1 MSTFSDETMMIIK
14 AIKEFIIKNPNSDAI
29 ENYYLVHGSFV
40 GIVEYLKEI
49 MKHDSNSWNTYIILV
64 ICPNIFVEDPIILF
78 MTIRS

>member
-49 MKHDSNSWNTYIILV
+49 MKHDSNS
-64 ICPNIFVEDPIILF
+64 
-78 MTIRS
+78 